1 MFRRRG
7 RTEVRRTTQIALAAT
22 VMTAVGLSVWSAVDD
37 GDDAARSPTEQ
48 SVEVGFVRDMA
59 VHHSQGVAMAE
70 TVHRRSNDDELAMV
84 ASDIAMGQQSQLGR
98 FYGWLEQWDVPPTGP
113 DSMGWMSHGAESEAM
128 AAPMPMPG
136 LVSRDQLLALTEL
149 PVDDADTQFLRLMI
163 AHHRGAITMA
173 EAVLELPVRPEVR
186 RIAEAIVSTQQT
198 EIDALN
204 EMLESRGQE
213 PT

>member
-1 MFRRRG
+1 MK
-7 RTEVRRTTQIALAAT
+7 RTAQIALTAA
-22 VMTAVGLSVWSAVDD
+22 VMIAVGLSVWSAVDD
-37 GDDAARSPTEQ
+37 GADAARSPSEQ

-70 TVHRRSNDDELAMV
+70 IVHRRSNDDDLAMF
-84 ASDIAMGQQSQLGR
+84 ANDIALGQQSQLGR

-113 DSMGWMSHGAESEAM
+113 DSMGWMPHGSESEAM
-128 AAPMPMPG
+128 DAAMPMPG
-136 LVSRDQLLALTEL
+136 LVSRDQLVALTEL
-149 PVDDADTQFLRLMI
+149 PVEVAETQFLQLMI

-186 RIAEAIVSTQQT
+186 RIGEAIVSTQQT

-204 EMLESRGQE
+204 DALEARGQE
-213 PT
+213 PI